1 MRSKIG
7 SLDAPERAKHFGHN
21 SDPCVTVGD
30 RRHVPEA
37 ARFLSWR
44 TRL

>member
-7 SLDAPERAKHFGHN
+7 SLDAPEGAKHFGCN
-21 SDPCVTVGD
+21 SDLCATVDD

-37 ARFLSWR
+37 ARPLC
-44 TRL
+44 